1 MKKILNPNQKIEPFT
16 LPSIGM
22 LLKRFRPFI
31 VHLSIWIFL
40 FVLTLSFP
48 LDATLVWI
56 FMAPIVVIDL
66 WLSFTL
72 GLMFI
77 LPLQRTF
84 SNVPDHLISEQHDV
98 DDYPVRWIRTP
109 MMDDKPLAILIHGWN
124 SRALNMEGRSQIYLD
139 SGYNVLHFEM
149 RAHGGNKP
157 VDHWAAMHV
166 CHDFEKV
173 MELYSNNGWLDS
185 GFIVHGH
192 SMGGFIAQRGLRD
205 ELETSRNLK
214 GLILESPV
222 TSYSLINNRTCEVLR
237 IPDVLHP
244 WMMKRLLRYYNS
256 MNKPQYQIRDID
268 FLESP
273 KWGLPE
279 APTLLIQAKFDKTL
293 GEKHWKH
300 LVDVHSRT
308 DSNFRYH
315 IVEELKHSQ
324 ERTNEGRDQLILDW
338 MDEESLIF

>member
-1 MKKILNPNQKIEPFT
+1 MWVSLFT
-16 LPSIGM
+16 FSL
-22 LLKRFRPFI
+22 FI
-31 VHLSIWIFL
+31 PINAALIWICL
-40 FVLTLSFP
+40 
-48 LDATLVWI
+48 I
-56 FMAPIVVIDL
+56 PIIIIDL

-77 LPLQRTF
+77 LPIQRKTPDI
-84 SNVPDHLISEQHDV
+84 PDHLIFEEQDI
-98 DDYPVRWIRTP
+98 DGYPVRWLRTS
-109 MMDDKPLAILIHGWN
+109 MDNGKPLAILIHGWN
-124 SRALNMEGRSQIYLD
+124 SKSLNMEGRSNIYID
-139 SGYNVLHFEM
+139 SGYNVLLFEM

-173 MELYSNNGWLDS
+173 MELYSDNGWLEN

-192 SMGGFIAQRGLRD
+192 SMGGFIAQRGLRV
-205 ELETSRNLK
+205 ELETSSNLK
-214 GLILESPV
+214 GVILESPV

-237 IPDVLHP
+237 IPEVLHP
-244 WMMKRLLRYYNS
+244 WMMKRLLRHYNS
-256 MNKPQYQIRDID
+256 MNDSVYHIKDIE

-273 KWGLPE
+273 NWGLPD

-293 GEKHWKH
+293 GQKHWKH
-300 LVDVHSRT
+300 LVDVHSRC
-308 DSNFRYH
+308 DSNFTYH

-324 ERTNEGRDQLILDW
+324 ERTNKERDQLILDW